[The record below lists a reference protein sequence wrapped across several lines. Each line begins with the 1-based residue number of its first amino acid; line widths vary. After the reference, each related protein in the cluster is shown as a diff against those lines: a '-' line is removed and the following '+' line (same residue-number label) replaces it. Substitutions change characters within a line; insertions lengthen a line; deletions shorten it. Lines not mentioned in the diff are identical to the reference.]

1 MTQEQQD
8 RLEQLLQIV
17 RESAEKITDNTT
29 VSDRELLMLLFQRGF
44 QFLQRQGDQDIV
56 DIGAVGLAYAVRRA
70 TGSK

>member
-1 MTQEQQD
+1 MTEAQRERMD
-8 RLEQLLQIV
+8 EMLRII

-70 TGSK
+70 AGSK

>member
-1 MTQEQQD
+1 ML
-8 RLEQLLQIV
+8 RII

-44 QFLQRQGDQDIV
+44 QLLQRQGDQDIV

-70 TGSK
+70 TGNK

>member
-1 MTQEQQD
+1 MTEAQRERMD
-8 RLEQLLQIV
+8 EMLRII

-70 TGSK
+70 TEGK

>member
-1 MTQEQQD
+1 MTQEQRD
-8 RLEQLLQIV
+8 RLDQLLRII

-44 QFLQRQGDQDIV
+44 QFIQRQSDQDIV

-70 TGSK
+70 TGNK

>member
-1 MTQEQQD
+1 MTETQRERMD
-8 RLEQLLQIV
+8 EMLRII

-70 TGSK
+70 AGSK

>member
-1 MTQEQQD
+1 MTEAQRERMD
-8 RLEQLLQIV
+8 EMLRII

-70 TGSK
+70 AGNK

>member
-1 MTQEQQD
+1 ML
-8 RLEQLLQIV
+8 RII

-56 DIGAVGLAYAVRRA
+56 DIWAVGLAYAVRRA

>member
-1 MTQEQQD
+1 MTEAQRERMD
-8 RLEQLLQIV
+8 EMLRII

-44 QFLQRQGDQDIV
+44 QFLQRPGDQDIV

-70 TGSK
+70 TGNK

>member
-1 MTQEQQD
+1 MTEAQRERMD
-8 RLEQLLQIV
+8 EMLRII

-29 VSDRELLMLLFQRGF
+29 VSDRELLMMLFQRGF

-70 TGSK
+70 TGNK

>member
-1 MTQEQQD
+1 MTETQRERMD
-8 RLEQLLQIV
+8 EMLRII

-44 QFLQRQGDQDIV
+44 QFLQRQSDQDIV

>member
-1 MTQEQQD
+1 MTPQQQE
-8 RLEQLLQIV
+8 RLEHLLRII

-56 DIGAVGLAYAVRRA
+56 DIGAVGLAYTVRRA
-70 TGSK
+70 TGGK

>member
-1 MTQEQQD
+1 MTPQQQE
-8 RLEQLLQIV
+8 RLEHLLRII

-70 TGSK
+70 TGNK

>member
-1 MTQEQQD
+1 MTEAQRERMD
-8 RLEQLLQIV
+8 EMLRII

-44 QFLQRQGDQDIV
+44 QFLQRRGDQDIV

-70 TGSK
+70 TGGK